1 MLDTR
6 ILDYELDLL
15 MKGRR
20 ANIGEVRRFGDSD
33 YKKTTDGWEY
43 VGKNDLYEVNE
54 RFNEE
59 LRMQIEGTLSK
70 DHKYNIGRPGRKLLD
85 AGFPDREIHM
95 MARTLSLKS
104 SKRYKSHHPFDL
116 RNVRNLPFALNH
128 PIFVFE
134 SKTQPTSKVVITDLK
149 EGDTNLLAALQVDF
163 KEKESVVI
171 SIRSIYP
178 KENPG
183 VIKGWIDEG
192 LLVWRDKGKALRFS
206 SKLQSNSAEVGEKI
220 KAFKNPS
227 LSGPKDREKN
237 WSDQQS
243 IEKSLVLDIEKSRKG
258 LPIGTTKEFSVNG
271 RRVLYIKTEKGWRPK
286 SKGGPLRSKQEDG
299 GMGIK
304 VSDFSDKTR
313 ELFDEAKKDN
323 KLLRNFVDQLIEAD
337 FPSKDIFTFIK
348 KEFKLGPKSRDHY
361 EDVLQLKAYWRP
373 STGEFS
379 DKNEVASW
387 LHDEVMRMTK
397 SKNPHGETLDPEQT
411 KELIEKFQKRYD
423 LDSYSQ
429 AEKILKGLA
438 FNGTK
443 EYTMAFDT
451 NFGQYHFYIGKRR
464 TEESSKKESLLYT
477 DKDIRVVEIRAFAEN
492 EFQNRINSFVRYKGK
507 NYAVTA
513 LTSKDA
519 NARGYTIHIDKVTYL
534 NSGVKESK
542 ERDRAI
548 VWALNHSLYQDFEST
563 KDSSK
568 EEQKETLEETSPTI
582 KQITQTYVKVGGDT
596 ILIRMNK
603 DKTRYKAS
611 KGDFKVESGEGE
623 DLTSFKNRIKE
634 EYERRSKPKETALEK
649 DIREALQSGSIEG
662 K

>member
-1 MLDTR
+1 MFDVDACEWQLR
-6 ILDYELDLL
+6 EALE
-15 MKGRR
+15 K
-20 ANIGEVRRFGDSD
+20 AKASIGEIREWKGIKYQKQTSGRWIPLKGQGV
-33 YKKTTDGWEY
+33 KKKHY
-43 VGKNDLYEVNE
+43 PKL
-54 RFNEE
+54 EE
-59 LRMQIEGTLSK
+59 LYGTNYSQYQGDPEEAIKFLLEEKKGQVIGAYEREGL
-70 DHKYNIGRPGRKLLD
+70 GRIDIVWGDDEKGLRHIRKRHFVEQD
-85 AGFPDREIHM
+85 DFSSYED
-95 MARTLSLKS
+95 MAEKISNVLK
-104 SKRYKSHHPFDL
+104 
-116 RNVRNLPFALNH
+116 NG
-128 PIFVFE
+128 E
-134 SKTQPTSKVVITDLK
+134 SGNYYSNGSKVDIKDDTYQVTLVKEVVYDEDDNFKDKVWILTSFDYSKPIKDKIRKQPLTD
-149 EGDTNLLAALQVDF
+149 EEIASI
-163 KEKESVVI
+163 ESR
-171 SIRSIYP
+171 IRHS
-178 KENPG
+178 
-183 VIKGWIDEG
+183 
-192 LLVWRDKGKALRFS
+192 
-206 SKLQSNSAEVGEKI
+206 SNSSEETDMDSERSSTVI
-220 KAFKNPS
+220 C
-227 LSGPKDREKN
+227 PKDSGSKSTTNSRSN
-237 WSDQQS
+237 QQS
-243 IEKSLVLDIEKSRKG
+243 LEKSLVLDIEKSRKG

-286 SKGGPLRSKQEDG
+286 SKGGPSRSKQEDG

-337 FPSKDIFTFIK
+337 FPSKDIFSFIK
-348 KEFKLGPKSRDHY
+348 KEFKLGPKSQDHY

-451 NFGQYHFYIGKRR
+451 NFGQYHFYIGKRQ

-492 EFQNRINSFVRYKGK
+492 EFQNRINSFVKYKGK

-548 VWALNHSLYQDFEST
+548 VWALNHSLYQDFESI

-568 EEQKETLEETSPTI
+568 EEQKEALEETSPTI

-623 DLTSFKNRIKE
+623 DLTSFK
-634 EYERRSKPKETALEK
+634 
-649 DIREALQSGSIEG
+649 
-662 K
+662 